1 MVPSVSIEQNKA
13 GGDRA
18 SLMREDSSD
27 DIDPYLPDGLDS
39 LEDQDTTTT
48 PAVSCGSRDA
58 ESVDT
63 SAASGSTTPSE
74 RVSAAPE
81 VHEHFSVDDIG
92 PRSLLEM
99 LEELSSKDDELPVL
113 TPYVEET
120 VASSMGLGERT
131 VASSMDLDE
140 TTVASTAVDL
150 GETTVA
156 STAVDLGETTVASTA
171 AGGLGETTV
180 ASTIG
185 DLGETTV
192 ASTIA
197 DLGETTVAS
206 TAAGG
211 LGETTVASTTGD
223 LGETI
228 VASTTGDLG
237 ETTVAS
243 STHLGETVA
252 PVSSA
257 AVTGDTEAAR
267 AKARQLQLKALLA
280 ASAKKLSELSLFSIC
295 AFVCVD
301 PCQSMHPKPPIG
313 NHSEE
318 EGQCHESR

>member
-180 ASTIG
+180 AST
-185 DLGETTV
+185 
-192 ASTIA
+192 
-197 DLGETTVAS
+197 
-206 TAAGG
+206 
-211 LGETTVASTTGD
+211 TGD

-243 STHLGETVA
+243 RTHLGETVA

-301 PCQSMHPKPPIG
+301 PCQSMHPKPLIG

>member
-120 VASSMGLGERT
+120 VASSMGLGQRT

-140 TTVASTAVDL
+140 TTVASTAV
-150 GETTVA
+150 
-156 STAVDLGETTVASTA
+156 
-171 AGGLGETTV
+171 
-180 ASTIG
+180 
-185 DLGETTV
+185 
-192 ASTIA
+192 

-301 PCQSMHPKPPIG
+301 PCQSMHPKPLIG

>member
-1 MVPSVSIEQNKA
+1 MHLGFGTWLELALVPSVSIEQNKA

-150 GETTVA
+150 GETTA
-156 STAVDLGETTVASTA
+156 AVDLGETTVASTA

-295 AFVCVD
+295 AFVCVCGSL
-301 PCQSMHPKPPIG
+301 PEYAP
-313 NHSEE
+313 
-318 EGQCHESR
+318 

>member
-192 ASTIA
+192 AST
-197 DLGETTVAS
+197 
-206 TAAGG
+206 AAGG

-228 VASTTGDLG
+228 VASTT
-237 ETTVAS
+237 
-243 STHLGETVA
+243 
-252 PVSSA
+252 A

-280 ASAKKLSELSLFSIC
+280 ASATKLSELSLFSIC

>member
-120 VASSMGLGERT
+120 VASSMGLGDRT
-131 VASSMDLDE
+131 VASSMDLD
-140 TTVASTAVDL
+140 
-150 GETTVA
+150 ETTVA

-180 ASTIG
+180 ASTAAG
-185 DLGETTV
+185 GLGETTV
-192 ASTIA
+192 ASTIG

-252 PVSSA
+252 PQQPLR
-257 AVTGDTEAAR
+257 VTRRRPEQKQG
-267 AKARQLQLKALLA
+267 
-280 ASAKKLSELSLFSIC
+280 SCS
-295 AFVCVD
+295 
-301 PCQSMHPKPPIG
+301 
-313 NHSEE
+313 
-318 EGQCHESR
+318 

>member
-1 MVPSVSIEQNKA
+1 MHLGFGTWWELALVPSVSIEQNKA

-140 TTVASTAVDL
+140 TR
-150 GETTVA
+150 
-156 STAVDLGETTVASTA
+156 
-171 AGGLGETTV
+171 GLG
-180 ASTIG
+180 
-185 DLGETTV
+185 
-192 ASTIA
+192 
-197 DLGETTVAS
+197 
-206 TAAGG
+206 
-211 LGETTVASTTGD
+211 
-223 LGETI
+223 
-228 VASTTGDLG
+228 
-237 ETTVAS
+237 
-243 STHLGETVA
+243 
-252 PVSSA
+252 
-257 AVTGDTEAAR
+257 
-267 AKARQLQLKALLA
+267 
-280 ASAKKLSELSLFSIC
+280 
-295 AFVCVD
+295 
-301 PCQSMHPKPPIG
+301 
-313 NHSEE
+313 
-318 EGQCHESR
+318 

>member
-1 MVPSVSIEQNKA
+1 MHLGFGTWLELALVPSVSIEQNKA

-99 LEELSSKDDELPVL
+99 LEELSSKDDQLPVL

-140 TTVASTAVDL
+140 TTVASTAV
-150 GETTVA
+150 
-156 STAVDLGETTVASTA
+156 
-171 AGGLGETTV
+171 
-180 ASTIG
+180 
-185 DLGETTV
+185 
-192 ASTIA
+192 

>member
-1 MVPSVSIEQNKA
+1 MHLGFGTWWELALVPSVSIEQNKA

-99 LEELSSKDDELPVL
+99 LEELSSKDDQLPVL

-156 STAVDLGETTVASTA
+156 STAEDLGETTEASTA
-171 AGGLGETTV
+171 AV
-180 ASTIG
+180 
-185 DLGETTV
+185 
-192 ASTIA
+192 
-197 DLGETTVAS
+197 
-206 TAAGG
+206 G

-257 AVTGDTEAAR
+257 AVTGDTAAAR

>member
-63 SAASGSTTPSE
+63 SATSGSTTPSE

-171 AGGLGETTV
+171 AGG
-180 ASTIG
+180 
-185 DLGETTV
+185 
-192 ASTIA
+192 
-197 DLGETTVAS
+197 LGETTVAS

>member
-18 SLMREDSSD
+18 SLTREDSSD

-120 VASSMGLGERT
+120 VASSMDLGERT

-185 DLGETTV
+185 
-192 ASTIA
+192 